1 MSHSRVIPGQVRAAR
16 ALLGWSIANLSEA
29 SVVSVRAIKY
39 FENEDPEKDLKDL
52 TISKLVNALE
62 VAGIEFIGT
71 PEDGPGI
78 RLRPR
83 G

>member
-1 MSHSRVIPGQVRAAR
+1 M
-16 ALLGWSIANLSEA
+16 
-29 SVVSVRAIKY
+29 SVRAIKY